1 MIREKKK
8 NVASSTPNANLP
20 KTMDPSTGSS
30 TVEKKEKG
38 RDVEY
43 EVTYVGTPHQVG
55 TTWMNPQMLSLL
67 LIAQFFQG
75 KSTVLRNF

>member
-8 NVASSTPNANLP
+8 NVASSTPNANMP

-30 TVEKKEKG
+30 SVEKKEKG

-55 TTWMNPQMLSLL
+55 MIGVNPQM
-67 LIAQFFQG
+67 
-75 KSTVLRNF
+75 